1 MRSVLR
7 ILAAAMALS
16 LVAVAEGPSGFEV
29 LRKAAYYQDDVPHRG
44 KAVTSVRTPDGHE
57 MRFTREVYAGH
68 RGAYHIRMPAPPPT
82 NQHLVISDGKR
93 RWRVMGDDDVALVSP
108 PLDFAKERKR
118 RVGFARRMEH
128 DSRAM
133 ISTSRLCG
141 RSTWRIRVERKNP
154 KQHGSWVPVRALH
167 IDQATYLELGNTT
180 YGMDGKPVSSTE
192 YESVSFL
199 SDEDINERWLTYE
212 PKGHTLTMPDP
223 SHMGWPERYRD
234 ASKRVPWLVPLRDR
248 PAGWR
253 PGGVAVHC
261 FGHQQ
266 VAHFMYLADG
276 GEGKQARPVA
286 LLEKPKDGK
295 SPHLDEYYSLDT
307 VTDRP
312 TARRQAVVWSDG
324 DVVYVLAAALPQ
336 DELMRAAWR
345 HVRAGAGR

>member
-1 MRSVLR
+1 
-7 ILAAAMALS
+7 MALHWWP
-16 LVAVAEGPSGFEV
+16 LRGPSGFEV

-68 RGAYHIRMPAPPPT
+68 RGAYHLRMPAPPPT

-108 PLDFAKERKR
+108 PLDFAKERTR

-141 RSTWRIRVERKNP
+141 RSTWRIKVERKNP

-212 PKGHTLTMPDP
+212 PRGYLPYPTPAT
-223 SHMGWPERYRD
+223 GWPMHRMP
-234 ASKRVPWLVPLRDR
+234 SKRVLARAVDR

-253 PGGVAVHC
+253 PGGGRTAS
-261 FGHQQ
+261 
-266 VAHFMYLADG
+266 ATSRNFMYLADG
-276 GEGKQARPVA
+276 GEEAGAPGGTAGEAERREV
-286 LLEKPKDGK
+286 
-295 SPHLDEYYSLDT
+295 PHLDDT
-307 VTDRP
+307 TP
-312 TARRQAVVWSDG
+312 
-324 DVVYVLAAALPQ
+324 
-336 DELMRAAWR
+336 
-345 HVRAGAGR
+345 